1 MGDRGDAVAPGG
13 GAVAL
18 SGNAALPGM
27 EKDGDAV
34 ESPAVDLEAMVGSTE
49 NAGDGGL
56 QWLKSACVYAA
67 LAALVP
73 SKIRAKMGSSRM
85 ARTSW
90 DSSTLT
96 AVRVAVVGEDLGD
109 VVAVLLPNAG
119 KVPGRRRDVNVVHGG
134 EAAEEERRRVGARGE
149 AAEEWHGWSRTED
162 GELDVPAAESGLRE
176 DTTDDGVIEDGE
188 DKLGELDLDGGGSL
202 GGGGLVVEVEG
213 VRVAALVGLGVLDGG
228 HEGVGDGG
236 FIGVEAK
243 EEEAETEESLSRETT
258 KQRSRALSWMRGE

>member
-1 MGDRGDAVAPGG
+1 MKVVRFLLNCPDCPPSVDDFTV
-13 GAVAL
+13 VCL
-18 SGNAALPGM
+18 SIFLFCVLTAS
-27 EKDGDAV
+27 V
-34 ESPAVDLEAMVGSTE
+34 IV
-49 NAGDGGL
+49 
-56 QWLKSACVYAA
+56 LKACVYAA

-96 AVRVAVVGEDLGD
+96 AVRVAAVGEDLGD
-109 VVAVLLPNAG
+109 VAAVLLPNAG
-119 KVPGRRRDVNVVHGG
+119 KVPGRRRDINVIHGG

-188 DKLGELDLDGGGSL
+188 DKLGELDLDSGGSL

-243 EEEAETEESLSRETT
+243 EEEAETEGSLSRETT